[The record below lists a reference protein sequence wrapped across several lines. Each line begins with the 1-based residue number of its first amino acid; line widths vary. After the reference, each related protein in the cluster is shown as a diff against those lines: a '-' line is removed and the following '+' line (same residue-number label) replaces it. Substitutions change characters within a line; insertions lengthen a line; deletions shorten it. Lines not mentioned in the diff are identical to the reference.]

1 MLYRRRR
8 SDRYELPSL
17 VVGVI
22 LILSAVAL
30 KLVSPVE
37 DWLVLALAVL
47 GGVLIPQSRVIEALR
62 VIWRRN
68 GEAN

>member
-1 MLYRRRR
+1 M
-8 SDRYELPSL
+8 PSL
-17 VVGVI
+17 VLGVV

-30 KLVSPVE
+30 KLVRPVE

-47 GGVLIPQSRVIEALR
+47 GGVLIPQSRVIDALR